1 MRRFS
6 SRAPPA
12 RAARSHSPVSERW
25 DVLADVANRSSHM
38 RIWRLILKN
47 RGAITTLLAA
57 CAGVVALLAPVS
69 ASASP
74 GQSASSAPPSSAS
87 FPNVVPLPGGWL
99 QYTTTV
105 ASQLT
110 LTNASTTTVTGTM
123 ESDGSCDIQ
132 SAGTAAA
139 TSADTFEEVTAS
151 NPLTC
156 QDQILTGTLTAGDLT
171 TLSALSTNPNGSADT
186 AAVSDSAAA
195 LASASPASTS
205 YQKAYVKTA
214 WIDPL
219 DITITSLADNL
230 KWPLYGAGGT
240 LTARVNPYEFKYDG
254 WSSSGPSKIK
264 FVTLSGNTGWSVN
277 ETDHFTNTD
286 FASFVYVVFGVA
298 GWLACG
304 APLTA
309 TAHFNHN
316 VTVYGYRN
324 NRRGWAWKDSKSGA
338 CTDLVH
344 HAGWDGF
351 GWAS

>member
-1 MRRFS
+1 MKGRC
-6 SRAPPA
+6 
-12 RAARSHSPVSERW
+12 ARSAFLITGVS
-25 DVLADVANRSSHM
+25 A
-38 RIWRLILKN
+38 
-47 RGAITTLLAA
+47 
-57 CAGVVALLAPVS
+57 VALLLPVA

-74 GQSASSAPPSSAS
+74 TPSAPMSGNAASASMPG
-87 FPNVVPLPGGWL
+87 VTPLAGGWIG
-99 QYTTTV
+99 YSATV
-105 ASQLT
+105 ASELT
-110 LTNASTTTVTGTM
+110 LTNQSTTTVTGTM
-123 ESDGSCDIQ
+123 ESDGSCDI
-132 SAGTAAA
+132 SAAGTAGAGG
-139 TSADTFEEVTAS
+139 ADTFQEETEY
-151 NPLTC
+151 NPQTC
-156 QDQILTGTLTAGDLT
+156 QEQVLSGTLTSSDAAVLGSL
-171 TLSALSTNPNGSADT
+171 ATNPNGSADT
-186 AAVSDSAAA
+186 AAVSGSATAAA
-195 LASASPASTS
+195 SATPASTS
-205 YQKAYVKTA
+205 YQSAYVKTA

-219 DITITSLADNL
+219 NITITSLADNL

-286 FASFVYVVFGVA
+286 FAAFVYAVFGVA

-304 APLTA
+304 APTTA

-324 NRRGWAWKDSKSGA
+324 DSRGWKWNDSKSGA

-351 GWAS
+351 GWKS